1 MRGLAPQLIY
11 PLILPPQESRT
22 LDDGDKTPTRRFA
35 DLTCESI
42 PFSGMLLLY
51 EQRISHIKTMV
62 YAPTLSA
69 IFIFY
74 ASKTIQKRDYLRGQ
88 KTLCLLGQSAHCCRS
103 YGYSLERKG
112 ARPAPADQEKLQIGR
127 AHV

>member
-51 EQRISHIKTMV
+51 EHCVSGFAKEKNLYNSFFKIGFFEFFCQIKRGGGF
-62 YAPTLSA
+62 PRPLSN
-69 IFIFY
+69 
-74 ASKTIQKRDYLRGQ
+74 SR
-88 KTLCLLGQSAHCCRS
+88 
-103 YGYSLERKG
+103 
-112 ARPAPADQEKLQIGR
+112 
-127 AHV
+127 